1 MKNYIVNI
9 VNIEY
14 DIDELEDGEE
24 MPVLPTFLSMDVS
37 VVSDEVSVSEAI
49 SKAASYHISNKT
61 GFCHKS
67 FGFEYALIG

>member
-24 MPVLPTFLSMDVS
+24 MPVLPTFLSMEVS
-37 VVSDEVSVSEAI
+37 VGSDELSVSEAI
-49 SKAASYHISNKT
+49 LEAASDHISNTT

-67 FGFEYALIG
+67 FGFEYELID

>member
-14 DIDELEDGEE
+14 DIDELEDGKE

-37 VVSDEVSVSEAI
+37 VVSDEEI
-49 SKAASYHISNKT
+49 GRAS
-61 GFCHKS
+61 CR
-67 FGFEYALIG
+67 ERV